1 MLPGTD
7 WRAPPELRSARTLR
21 DTRFRFARTQPARRI
36 GQEVG
41 GRWFSG
47 NGPPTNGA
55 CGQGRK
61 GRARHMRYR
70 STSGK
75 APLTSLRGAV
85 LRGLAPD
92 GGLYMPVEIA
102 RHSPEEL
109 EEFRRLPF
117 TEVCFRVVRPFA
129 TPDVP
134 EEMLWQ
140 IVAESINFP
149 VKLVSLSP
157 GLHILELFHGPTLAF
172 KDFGARFMARLMGYF
187 VRGES
192 RPLTVLVA
200 TSGDTGSAVAHGFL
214 GVRGIRVVILYPSKR
229 ISEAQE
235 KQFTTL
241 GENITALEVAGS
253 FDDCQRLVKQ
263 AFTDA
268 ELNKRTFLTSA
279 NSINIGRL
287 LPQMFYHVAAYRQM
301 PVASVPLV
309 VSVPSGNL
317 GNLTAGI
324 FAKRIGLPVVMFVA
338 ATNANDVVPEYLS
351 SGEFHP
357 RPATQTLSNAM
368 DVGNPNNFPRLL
380 DLCRG
385 RLELVR
391 REIWGHAATDDET
404 LQEMKSIHD
413 RFGYIADPHT
423 AVGVLGWEAYKRA
436 NCEPAQGLVL
446 ATAHPAKFA
455 DVVMRAIGTAPP
467 LPDRL
472 VACLKREKLSL
483 PMTNAYDD
491 FKQFLDANKG

>member
-1 MLPGTD
+1 L
-7 WRAPPELRSARTLR
+7 
-21 DTRFRFARTQPARRI
+21 
-36 GQEVG
+36 
-41 GRWFSG
+41 
-47 NGPPTNGA
+47 
-55 CGQGRK
+55 
-61 GRARHMRYR
+61 RYR
-70 STSGK
+70 STSRQ

-117 TEVCFRVVRPFA
+117 TEVCFRVARPFA

-134 EEMLWQ
+134 EEVLWQ
-140 IVAESINFP
+140 VVSEAINFP
-149 VKLVSLSP
+149 VNLVSLSP

-187 VRGES
+187 VRGET

-214 GVRGIRVVILYPSKR
+214 RVPGIRVVILYPSKR

-241 GENITALEVAGS
+241 GENITALEVAGT

-263 AFTDA
+263 AFSDA
-268 ELNKRTFLTSA
+268 ELNKHAWLTSA

-287 LPQMFYHVAAYRQM
+287 LPQMFYHVAAYRQL
-301 PVASVPLV
+301 PVASVPLI
-309 VSVPSGNL
+309 VSVPSGNF

-324 FAKRIGLPVVMFVA
+324 FAKRIGLPVARYVA
-338 ATNANDVVPEYLS
+338 STNANDAVPEYLRT
-351 SGEFHP
+351 GEFHP
-357 RPATQTLSNAM
+357 RAAQATYSNAM

-380 DLCRG
+380 DLCRN
-385 RLELVR
+385 RLEYVQK
-391 REIWGHAATDDET
+391 EIWGHGATDAET
-404 LQEMKSIHD
+404 LASMKMLHD

-423 AVGVLGWEAYKRA
+423 AVGVLGWEAYRREHP
-436 NCEPAQGLVL
+436 EPAQGLVL

-455 DVVMRAIGTAPP
+455 DVVKKAIGTAPP

-472 VACLKREKLSL
+472 AAYLKRDKLSL
-483 PMTNAYDD
+483 PVSSSYDE
-491 FKQFLDANKG
+491 FKQFLLAQ

>member
-1 MLPGTD
+1 L
-7 WRAPPELRSARTLR
+7 
-21 DTRFRFARTQPARRI
+21 
-36 GQEVG
+36 
-41 GRWFSG
+41 
-47 NGPPTNGA
+47 
-55 CGQGRK
+55 
-61 GRARHMRYR
+61 RYR
-70 STSGK
+70 STSRK

-92 GGLYMPVEIA
+92 GGLYLPVEIA

-134 EEMLWQ
+134 EEVLWQ
-140 IVAESINFP
+140 IVSEAINFP

-187 VRGES
+187 VRGET

-214 GVRGIRVVILYPSKR
+214 QVPGIRVVILYPSKR

-241 GENITALEVAGS
+241 GENITALEVAGT
-253 FDDCQRLVKQ
+253 FDDCQRLVKE
-263 AFTDA
+263 AFSDA
-268 ELNKRTFLTSA
+268 ELNQRTWLTSA

-287 LPQMFYHVAAYRQM
+287 LPQMFYHVAAYRQL
-301 PVASVPLV
+301 PVASVPLI
-309 VSVPSGNL
+309 VSVPSGNF

-324 FAKRIGLPVVMFVA
+324 FAKRIGLPVAKYVA
-338 ATNANDVVPEYLS
+338 STNANDVVPEYLR

-357 RPATQTLSNAM
+357 RAAQATYSNAM

-380 DLCRG
+380 DLCRN
-385 RLELVR
+385 RLEYVQK
-391 REIWGHAATDDET
+391 EIWGHGATDEET
-404 LQEMKSIHD
+404 LAAMKMLHD
-413 RFGYIADPHT
+413 KFGYIADPHT
-423 AVGVLGWEAYKRA
+423 AVGVFGWEAYKREHP
-436 NCEPAQGLVL
+436 EPAQGLVL

-455 DVVMRAIGTAPP
+455 DVVLKAIGTAPP

-472 VACLKREKLSL
+472 GAYLKRDKLSL
-483 PMTNAYDD
+483 PISNSYDE
-491 FKQFLDANKG
+491 FKQFLLTQ

>member
-1 MLPGTD
+1 L
-7 WRAPPELRSARTLR
+7 
-21 DTRFRFARTQPARRI
+21 
-36 GQEVG
+36 
-41 GRWFSG
+41 
-47 NGPPTNGA
+47 
-55 CGQGRK
+55 
-61 GRARHMRYR
+61 RYR
-70 STSGK
+70 STSRE

-92 GGLYMPVEIA
+92 GGLYMPAEIA

-117 TEVCFRVVRPFA
+117 TEVCFRVAKPFA

-134 EEMLWQ
+134 EEVLWQ
-140 IVAESINFP
+140 VVSEAINFP
-149 VKLVSLSP
+149 VNLVSLSP

-187 VRGES
+187 VRGET

-214 GVRGIRVVILYPSKR
+214 GVPGIRVVILYPSKR

-241 GENITALEVAGS
+241 GENITALEVAGT

-263 AFTDA
+263 AFSDV
-268 ELNKRTFLTSA
+268 ELNKRAFLTSA

-287 LPQMFYHVAAYRQM
+287 LPQMFYHVAAYRQL
-301 PVASVPLV
+301 PVASVPLI
-309 VSVPSGNL
+309 VSVPSGNF

-324 FAKRIGLPVVMFVA
+324 FAKRIGLPVAKFVA
-338 ATNANDVVPEYLS
+338 STNANDVVPEYLR

-357 RPATQTLSNAM
+357 RAATPTYSNAM

-380 DLCRG
+380 DLCRN
-385 RLELVR
+385 RLEYVQK
-391 REIWGHAATDDET
+391 EIWGHCAADTET
-404 LQEMKSIHD
+404 LREMKAIHD

-423 AVGVLGWEAYKRA
+423 AVGILGWEAYKLEHP
-436 NCEPAQGLVL
+436 EPAQGLVL

-455 DVVMRAIGTAPP
+455 DVVRKAIGIAPP

-472 VACLKREKLSL
+472 AAYLKRDKLSV
-483 PMTNAYDD
+483 PISSNYDD
-491 FKQFLDANKG
+491 LKQFLLAH

>member
-1 MLPGTD
+1 
-7 WRAPPELRSARTLR
+7 
-21 DTRFRFARTQPARRI
+21 
-36 GQEVG
+36 
-41 GRWFSG
+41 
-47 NGPPTNGA
+47 
-55 CGQGRK
+55 
-61 GRARHMRYR
+61 MRYR
-70 STSGK
+70 STARK

-102 RHSPEEL
+102 RRSPEEL

-117 TEVCFRVVRPFA
+117 TEVCFRVARPFA
-129 TPDVP
+129 GAEVP
-134 EEMLWQ
+134 EEILWQ
-140 IVAESINFP
+140 VVSEAINFP

-187 VRGES
+187 VRGET

-214 GVRGIRVVILYPSKR
+214 GVPGIRVVILYPSKR

-241 GENITALEVAGS
+241 GENITALEVAGT

-263 AFTDA
+263 AFSDEA
-268 ELNKRTFLTSA
+268 LNKRVFLTSA

-287 LPQMFYHVAAYRQM
+287 LPQMFYHVAAYRQL
-301 PVASVPLV
+301 PVASVPLI
-309 VSVPSGNL
+309 VSVPSGNF

-324 FAKRIGLPVVMFVA
+324 FAKRIGLPVAKFIA
-338 ATNANDVVPEYLS
+338 ATNANDIVPEYLRT
-351 SGEFHP
+351 GEFHP
-357 RPATQTLSNAM
+357 RPAKATYSNAM
-368 DVGNPNNFPRLL
+368 DVGHPNNFPRLL

-385 RLELVR
+385 RLEYVQ
-391 REIWGHAATDDET
+391 REIWGHGATDEET
-404 LQEMKSIHD
+404 LSEMKVMHE
-413 RFGYIADPHT
+413 RFAYIADPHT
-423 AVGVLGWEAYKRA
+423 AVGVLGWEAYKR
-436 NCEPAQGLVL
+436 EHLESSQGLVL

-455 DVVMRAIGTAPP
+455 DVVMKAIGIAPQ

-472 VACLKREKLSL
+472 AAYLQRDKLSR
-483 PMTNAYDD
+483 TISSSYDD
-491 FKQFLDANKG
+491 FKQFLLTS

>member
-1 MLPGTD
+1 
-7 WRAPPELRSARTLR
+7 
-21 DTRFRFARTQPARRI
+21 
-36 GQEVG
+36 
-41 GRWFSG
+41 
-47 NGPPTNGA
+47 
-55 CGQGRK
+55 
-61 GRARHMRYR
+61 MRYR
-70 STSGK
+70 STSRK

-109 EEFRRLPF
+109 EEFRKLPF
-117 TEVCFRVVRPFA
+117 TEVCFRVVKPFA

-134 EEMLWQ
+134 EEVLWQ
-140 IVAESINFP
+140 IVSEAINFP

-214 GVRGIRVVILYPSKR
+214 GVPGIRVVILYPSKR
-229 ISEAQE
+229 ISDAQE

-241 GENITALEVAGS
+241 GENITALEVAGT

-263 AFTDA
+263 AFSDV
-268 ELNKRTFLTSA
+268 ELNKTAFLTSA

-287 LPQMFYHVAAYRQM
+287 LPQMFYHVAAYRQL
-301 PVASVPLV
+301 PVASVPLI
-309 VSVPSGNL
+309 VSVPSGNF

-324 FAKRIGLPVVMFVA
+324 FAKRIGLPVSKFIA
-338 ATNANDVVPEYLS
+338 STNVNDVVPQYLR
-351 SGEFHP
+351 SGRFCP
-357 RPATQTLSNAM
+357 RPATATHSNAM

-385 RLELVR
+385 RLEYVQK
-391 REIWGHAATDDET
+391 EIWGHAATDQET
-404 LQEMKSIHD
+404 LCEMKAVHE
-413 RFGYIADPHT
+413 RFGYLPDPHT
-423 AVGVLGWEAYKRA
+423 AVGVFCWEAYKLEHA
-436 NCEPAQGLVL
+436 EPAQGLVL

-455 DVVMRAIGTAPP
+455 EVVKKAIGIAPP
-467 LPDRL
+467 LPERL
-472 VACLKREKLSL
+472 AGYLKREKLSL
-483 PMTNAYDD
+483 PMSSSYED
-491 FKQFLDANKG
+491 FKQFLISC

>member
-1 MLPGTD
+1 L
-7 WRAPPELRSARTLR
+7 
-21 DTRFRFARTQPARRI
+21 
-36 GQEVG
+36 
-41 GRWFSG
+41 
-47 NGPPTNGA
+47 
-55 CGQGRK
+55 
-61 GRARHMRYR
+61 RYR
-70 STSGK
+70 STSRK

-109 EEFRRLPF
+109 EEFRGLPF
-117 TEVCFRVVRPFA
+117 TEVCFRVARPFA

-134 EEMLWQ
+134 EEVLWQ
-140 IVAESINFP
+140 VVSEAINFP
-149 VKLVSLSP
+149 VNLVSLSP

-187 VRGES
+187 VRGET

-214 GVRGIRVVILYPSKR
+214 RVPGIRVVILYPSKR

-241 GENITALEVAGS
+241 GENITALEVAGT

-263 AFTDA
+263 AFSDA
-268 ELNKRTFLTSA
+268 ELNKHAWLTSA

-287 LPQMFYHVAAYRQM
+287 LPQMFYHVAAYRQL
-301 PVASVPLV
+301 PVASVPLI
-309 VSVPSGNL
+309 VSVPSGNF

-324 FAKRIGLPVVMFVA
+324 FAKRIGLPVARYVA
-338 ATNANDVVPEYLS
+338 STNANDVVPEYLRT
-351 SGEFHP
+351 GEFHP
-357 RPATQTLSNAM
+357 RAAQATYSNAM

-380 DLCRG
+380 DLCRN
-385 RLELVR
+385 RLEYVQK
-391 REIWGHAATDDET
+391 EIWGHGATDEET
-404 LQEMKSIHD
+404 LAGMKMLHD

-423 AVGVLGWEAYKRA
+423 AVGVLGWEAYKLEHA
-436 NCEPAQGLVL
+436 EPAQGLVL
-446 ATAHPAKFA
+446 ATAHPSKFA
-455 DVVMRAIGTAPP
+455 EVVMKAIGIAPP

-472 VACLKREKLSL
+472 AAYLKRDKLSL
-483 PMTNAYDD
+483 PISSSYDE
-491 FKQFLDANKG
+491 FKQFLLTQ